1 MFCEKYSRKTEF
13 RKLCDNLRTHLS
25 HIQKQQGSA
34 TAVNL
39 NNPETQ
45 QVMKWCTLPFFFWQ
59 LLSLYEEKDSIWSI
73 LKAFSE

>member
-1 MFCEKYSRKTEF
+1 MENEKSWKFVNHFYINFQAFKFCEKYSRKTEF

-45 QVMKWCTLPFFFWQ
+45 QVMWGSRKSDGW
-59 LLSLYEEKDSIWSI
+59 I
-73 LKAFSE
+73 